1 MNRKAWKWVA
11 AIGALLLLPLSA
23 GAQLAT
29 ASVDPE
35 GDAIAFEQVRKKMD
49 RIRRTEH
56 RPTVGLVLSG
66 GGAKGAAH
74 VGVLRYLEEQQIPVD
89 VVVGTS
95 MGGLVGGLYA
105 LGYNADYLDS
115 LLTSMDWGLALSDK
129 VPQDYISYATK
140 MYKEKYMLSVP
151 FHYSDDVFRAMVG
164 QSPDELATGKKGK
177 TKDIVPA
184 ERSGMVQDPT
194 GGADLPINNIARSL
208 PAGFVNG
215 LNVNN
220 IFSSI
225 SAGYQDSVSF
235 LDLPIP
241 FCCVASDL
249 VSCKAKNWTS
259 GSINE
264 ALRST
269 MSIPG
274 LFDPVRTH
282 GMVLVDGGTRNN
294 FPTDIAREMGVDYVI
309 GVDLSDKDM
318 TYDEINNFAD
328 ILWTFIDMLGRE
340 AFSKNIDNSDVFI
353 KPNLREYNMLSF
365 DKKSI
370 QIIIERGYAAARSQA
385 ESLQG
390 LKAMMPDARTQLRN
404 RPAEDIARTPV
415 QLASIEFE
423 GMSDRDSR
431 YLSRK
436 LKFKV
441 GERIGKEQIDKAVAM
456 IFATGSF
463 ESVNYRLL
471 GNEQPYRLVFICQ
484 KRPVHQFGFGFRA
497 DNESLVDAIVNVGF
511 NAHRISGAKF
521 DLTGKLG
528 QNKYAQAHLSFDG
541 LHTPTLNFDAKI
553 SGYTADVTTDDAL
566 FRLKYWSHKEEI
578 YFSNMHWTHMDF
590 NLGARNKF
598 IKATDWLSN
607 KTDPASAEVLSR
619 MGGNYT
625 SAFANG
631 RAYTFDD
638 SYFPMRGIDF
648 YVDYEWVWVKDW
660 KIGFADEHLANVRF
674 RTALPFGRHVALLLG
689 VNARAILNGDADD
702 MTNLPLKNF
711 IGGTMGGRYIEQQI
725 PFCGFGGMMLVDNY
739 LASVDAAL
747 RLRFGKNL
755 FTTFEAGAFKSE
767 NSLSGFLDIPHQ
779 MVMGACFELGYKT
792 IAGPLRVDVRWNS
805 FTQKVGA
812 YVCFGYDF

>member
-1 MNRKAWKWVA
+1 M
-11 AIGALLLLPLSA
+11 LLPLHA
-23 GAQLAT
+23 GAQVAT

-35 GDAIAFEQVRKKMD
+35 GDAVAFEKVRAKMD

-56 RPTVGLVLSG
+56 RPTVALVLSG

-74 VGVLRYLEEQQIPVD
+74 VGVLRFLEEQKIPVD
-89 VVVGTS
+89 MVVGTS

-105 LGYNADYLDS
+105 LGHDADYLDS
-115 LLTSMDWGLALSDK
+115 LITSMDWGLALSDN
-129 VPQDYISYATK
+129 VPQDYISYTTK

-151 FHYSDDVFRAMVG
+151 FHYSNDVFQAMVG
-164 QSPDELATGKKGK
+164 QSPDAQKGGKKGK
-177 TKDIVPA
+177 SKNAIPM
-184 ERSGMVQDPT
+184 ERSGMMNDPT
-194 GGADLPINNIARSL
+194 SGVDLPINNIARSL
-208 PAGFVNG
+208 PAGYING

-235 LDLPIP
+235 ADFPIP

-294 FPTDIAREMGVDYVI
+294 FPTDLAREMGADYII

-318 TYDEINNFAD
+318 TYDEINNIAD

-340 AFSKNIDNSDVFI
+340 AFLKNLDNTDVFI

-370 QIIIERGYAAARSQA
+370 QVIIERGYAAARSQQNA
-385 ESLQG
+385 LKE
-390 LKAMMPDARTQLRN
+390 LKAMMPDAETQLQN
-404 RPAEDIARTPV
+404 TPAQDIARAPLQIAT
-415 QLASIEFE
+415 IEFE
-423 GMSDRDSR
+423 GMTDKDSR
-431 YLSRK
+431 FLSKK
-436 LKFKV
+436 LKFRA
-441 GERIGKEQIDKAVAM
+441 GDYIGKEQIDKAVAM

-463 ESVNYRLL
+463 ESVTYRLL
-471 GNEQPYRLVFICQ
+471 GSQEPYRLVFICQ
-484 KRPVHQFGFGFRA
+484 KRPIHQFGFGFRA
-497 DNESLVDAIVNVGF
+497 DNEALVDAIFNVGF
-511 NAHRISGAKF
+511 NAHRISGTRL

-528 QNKYAQAHLSFDG
+528 QSSYAQAHLSFDG
-541 LHTPTLNFDAKI
+541 MHTPTFNIDAKV
-553 SGYTADVTTDDAL
+553 SSYTADVSTSDAL
-566 FRLKYWSHKEEI
+566 FRLKYWSHKEEV
-578 YFSNMHWTHMDF
+578 YFSNMHWTNMDF
-590 NLGARNKF
+590 NIGGRNKY
-598 IKATDWLSN
+598 IRANDWLSN
-607 KTDPASAEVLSR
+607 QNVQASAEVLST

-631 RAYTFDD
+631 RAYTLDD
-638 SYFPMRGIDF
+638 PYFTMRGVDF
-648 YVDYEWVWVKDW
+648 YVDYEWVFAKDW
-660 KIGFADEHLANVRF
+660 QFQFSDEHLASMRF
-674 RTALPFGRHVALLLG
+674 RTALPFGSHVAFLLG
-689 VNARAILNGDADD
+689 LQARAILNGDPED
-702 MTNLPLKNF
+702 MANLPLKNF

-739 LASVDAAL
+739 LASADAAL

-755 FTTFEAGAFKSE
+755 FTTFQAGAFKAQDTLRE
-767 NSLSGFLDIPHQ
+767 FVNFQ
-779 MVMGACFELGYKT
+779 NKMVMGACFELGYKT
-792 IAGPLRVDVRWNS
+792 IAGPLRLDVRWNDLNH
-805 FTQKVGA
+805 KVGV
-812 YVCFGYDF
+812 YVGFGYDF